1 MKQYSATNIKNV
13 ALAGHSDEG
22 KTTLAEA
29 MLHVAGASDRLGR
42 VADGNTVLDFDP
54 EEKKRL
60 ASVSTACAP
69 LEWRIDKINLIDT
82 PGLFDF
88 AGGVSEGLRAADTVL
103 IVLSGKSGVTVGT
116 EKAYKA
122 ATKQKKAKMFF
133 VSHMDS
139 EHADFKRTL
148 DQLVENFGPTVC
160 PILVPVVE
168 DRKVKGYVNLL
179 TEKMFT
185 YNNGKITESE
195 ADLSAFEEYVTQLHE
210 AVATTD
216 EEMMEKFFSG
226 EKFTQ
231 EEIIKG
237 VYTAVKAGDIAP
249 VYCGSGY
256 TLEGVDQLLNGISKY
271 APGANETIPLPAT
284 SNGEVIKLS
293 VDENGP
299 LAAIVFKTIADPQVG
314 KRSYFK
320 VMSGKLT
327 ADTPVI
333 NGRTGE
339 AERVNK
345 LFIVK
350 GGKTEETSVVTAGD
364 IGCVAKLATINT
376 GDTLCAASKP
386 IILTGIDFP
395 EPCLPMCIRPVNR
408 GDEEKIVNGLNR
420 LIEEDPTISQYANT
434 ETHEHIVSGL
444 GEQHLDVVVSKLKS
458 KFGVDVTLSTPRVAY
473 RETIR
478 KSVRVQGR
486 HKKQSGGHGQFGDV
500 WIQFAPCDGDDLV
513 FEEKVFGGAVPRNF
527 FPAVEKGLRDCMVK
541 GPLAGYPVVGIHA
554 TLDDGSYHPVDSS
567 EMSFKMAAALA
578 FKAAFTQA
586 SPTLLEPVGTLKA
599 IVPDDNMGDIMGDIN
614 KRRGRVMGMSPAGEP
629 RMQIIEA
636 EVPMAEAGDFSTV
649 LRSVTQGRGS
659 FSLTFE
665 RYEEAPQPVVQ
676 KVIEEA
682 KARGEIE

>member
-103 IVLSGKSGVTVGT
+103 IVVSGKSGVAVGT

-122 ATKQKKAKMFF
+122 ATKKKKEKMFF

-148 DQLVENFGPTVC
+148 DQLIENFGPTVC

-249 VYCGSGY
+249 VYC
-256 TLEGVDQLLNGISKY
+256 
-271 APGANETIPLPAT
+271 
-284 SNGEVIKLS
+284 
-293 VDENGP
+293 
-299 LAAIVFKTIADPQVG
+299 
-314 KRSYFK
+314 
-320 VMSGKLT
+320 
-327 ADTPVI
+327 
-333 NGRTGE
+333 
-339 AERVNK
+339 
-345 LFIVK
+345 
-350 GGKTEETSVVTAGD
+350 
-364 IGCVAKLATINT
+364 
-376 GDTLCAASKP
+376 
-386 IILTGIDFP
+386 
-395 EPCLPMCIRPVNR
+395 
-408 GDEEKIVNGLNR
+408 
-420 LIEEDPTISQYANT
+420 
-434 ETHEHIVSGL
+434 
-444 GEQHLDVVVSKLKS
+444 
-458 KFGVDVTLSTPRVAY
+458 
-473 RETIR
+473 
-478 KSVRVQGR
+478 
-486 HKKQSGGHGQFGDV
+486 
-500 WIQFAPCDGDDLV
+500 
-513 FEEKVFGGAVPRNF
+513 
-527 FPAVEKGLRDCMVK
+527 
-541 GPLAGYPVVGIHA
+541 
-554 TLDDGSYHPVDSS
+554 
-567 EMSFKMAAALA
+567 
-578 FKAAFTQA
+578 
-586 SPTLLEPVGTLKA
+586 
-599 IVPDDNMGDIMGDIN
+599 
-614 KRRGRVMGMSPAGEP
+614 
-629 RMQIIEA
+629 
-636 EVPMAEAGDFSTV
+636 
-649 LRSVTQGRGS
+649 
-659 FSLTFE
+659 
-665 RYEEAPQPVVQ
+665 
-676 KVIEEA
+676 
-682 KARGEIE
+682 